1 MLREIQN
8 VAVSHLI
15 SDLGK
20 SSEELSFESNE
31 ADTEEDYTSD
41 PKQSLEDVLNG
52 TESVKLNG
60 SDEQIIKELI
70 KEHVPKASKAGNE
83 KMVAFGHII
92 AQKCV
97 H

>member
-1 MLREIQN
+1 MTL
-8 VAVSHLI
+8 SHLI

-31 ADTEEDYTSD
+31 ADTEEDYSSD
-41 PKQSLEDVLNG
+41 PKQSLDGVLNG
-52 TESVKLNG
+52 TESVWLND

-70 KEHVPKASKAGNE
+70 KEHVPKAAKAGNE
-83 KMVAFGHII
+83 KMVAFVHII

>member
-1 MLREIQN
+1 M
-8 VAVSHLI
+8 AVSHLI

-31 ADTEEDYTSD
+31 ADTEEDYSSD

-52 TESVKLNG
+52 TESLKLNG
-60 SDEQIIKELI
+60 SDEQYDIIKELI

-92 AQKCV
+92 AHKCV